1 MRTSTAKS
9 ASKSAEP
16 HEHRKVDGSP
26 SSITRR
32 EALRR
37 TAVLL
42 GAAIS
47 GPTVAGV
54 LAGCGRGAPRARSL
68 EVLSADEHRLVGVIA
83 EHIIPETDTPGA
95 LGVGVPEFIDEM
107 LADYFTEAERTRFV
121 AGLTELDGRAMRAHG
136 DHFVDCAP
144 EQQLALLDELDRE
157 AFAPLAPPPP
167 EPPPVAAAAEGVPED
182 PAPVE
187 EAGES
192 EPVAQSWIHAEG
204 PRPPRREVPFFRTM
218 KELTVVGYYTSEIGA
233 TVELRHEAFPGR
245 YEGCIPFTD
254 IGRTWAV

>member
-1 MRTSTAKS
+1 MRTSTAES
-9 ASKSAEP
+9 ASESAGP
-16 HEHRKVDGSP
+16 HEHKVDGSP

-54 LAGCGRGAPRARSL
+54 LAGCGRDAPGARGL
-68 EVLSADEHRLVGVIA
+68 EALSADEHRLVGVIA

-95 LGVGVPEFIDEM
+95 LGVGVPDFIDEM
-107 LADYFTEAERTRFV
+107 LADYFTAAERTRFL
-121 AGLTELDGRAMRAHG
+121 AGLTELDHQAMQAHG
-136 DHFVDCAP
+136 ERFVECAP
-144 EQQLALLDELDRE
+144 HEQLALLAELDRE
-157 AFAPLAPPPP
+157 VFAPPPPPPP

-182 PAPVE
+182 LARAE
-187 EAGES
+187 EAEGP
-192 EPVAQSWIHAEG
+192 EPGAGPWIHAEG

-233 TVELRHEAFPGR
+233 TRELRHESFPGR
-245 YEGCIPFTD
+245 YEGCIPFSD